1 MKALHKIALA
11 IDANEP
17 TAALAM
23 KSAAVRAMTAAAA
36 LVRNSAIALLLPAA
50 LLPLAAQAQVPPERL
65 LNAEREPGS
74 WLLHHGDYDG
84 HRHSDLTQI
93 TRDNVAELDL
103 QWIWQVRSA
112 AGAAQKFE
120 ATPLLVDGV
129 LYTVSPPNDV
139 VALDPKTGRVFWTFP
154 YTPDPEARVCCGRV
168 NRGLAIHGNTLFMGA
183 IDAHLL
189 AIDALSGQL
198 LWDVKV
204 ADPTLGYSLT
214 VAPLVVGDKV
224 IVGPAGGEYGIR
236 GFIAAYDV
244 ATGDELWRFNTIP
257 GPGDAGFE
265 TWEDPEQEAWKIGGG
280 SIWTTGT
287 YDPELNLMYWGVGNP
302 APDWNGDSR
311 PGDNLYTESVVALNP
326 DTGELAWHYQYT
338 PHDEMD
344 YDATQVQVL
353 ADIEFDGQ
361 PRKVLMTANRNGV
374 FYVLDRTNGE
384 FLLAK
389 PFVSVNWVSGWDEQG
404 RPTRALSP
412 TEEGT
417 FIMPNN
423 QGATNWYPPS
433 FSPVTGLFYVPS
445 WLDTYSVYT
454 KRPVTY
460 TPGQQYVGAFP
471 TMAMPALSVRPVNQ
485 RIPEDGFGAIQAID
499 PKTGD
504 IVWRHEMTDVTDSGV
519 LSTASNLVFGGGRE
533 GFFYALDAQTG
544 EELWRENLGG
554 QVASGPIS
562 YELDG
567 KQYVAV
573 NAGGALFVFA
583 LPD

>member
-1 MKALHKIALA
+1 MKLTHTLAL
-11 IDANEP
+11 
-17 TAALAM
+17 
-23 KSAAVRAMTAAAA
+23 
-36 LVRNSAIALLLPAA
+36 AA
-50 LLPLAAQAQVPPERL
+50 LLPLSTFAFSAFAQVTPERL

-84 HRHSDLTQI
+84 QRHSDLTQI
-93 TRDNVAELDL
+93 TPDNVGQLDL
-103 QWIWQVRSA
+103 QWIWQVRST

-129 LYTVSPPNDV
+129 MYTVSPPNDV
-139 VALDPKTGRVFWTFP
+139 VALDPRTGRVFWTFA
-154 YTPDPEARVCCGRV
+154 YTPSPDARVCCGRV
-168 NRGLAIHGNTLFMGA
+168 NRGLAIHGQTLFMGA
-183 IDAHLL
+183 IDGHLL
-189 AIDALSGQL
+189 AIDALNGQ
-198 LWDVKV
+198 VKWNISV

-214 VAPLVVGDKV
+214 VAPLVIGDKV

-236 GFIAAYDV
+236 GFIAAFDV
-244 ATGDELWRFNTIP
+244 ESGEELWRFNTIP
-257 GPGDAGFE
+257 GPGELGFE
-265 TWEDPEQEAWKIGGG
+265 SWQDPAREAYKLGGG

-287 YDPELNLMYWGVGNP
+287 YDPELNLMYWGIGNP
-302 APDWNGDSR
+302 GPDWNGDSR

-326 DTGELAWHYQYT
+326 DTGELKWHYQYT

-344 YDATQVQVL
+344 YDSTQVQVL
-353 ADIEFDGQ
+353 ADIDFKGQ

-374 FYVLDRTNGE
+374 FYVLDRTNGQ

-389 PFVSVNWVSGWDEQG
+389 PFVSVNWVDGWDANG
-404 RPTRALSP
+404 RPNRVLSP
-412 TEEGT
+412 TAQGT

-433 FSPVTGLFYVPS
+433 FSPETGLFYVPS

-471 TMAMPALSVRPVNQ
+471 TMAVPALSVRPVNQ
-485 RIPEDGFGAIQAID
+485 RIPEDGYGAIQAID
-499 PKTGD
+499 PQTGD
-504 IVWRHEMTDVTDSGV
+504 IVWRHEMSDVTDSGV
-519 LSTASNLVFGGGRE
+519 LSTKSGLVFAGGRE
-533 GFFYALDAQTG
+533 GFFYALDAKTG
-544 EELWRENLGG
+544 QELWRENLGG
-554 QVASGPIS
+554 QVASGPMS

-567 KQYVAV
+567 KQYIAV
-573 NAGGALFVFA
+573 SAGGALFVYA

>member
-1 MKALHKIALA
+1 MKLTHTLAL
-11 IDANEP
+11 
-17 TAALAM
+17 
-23 KSAAVRAMTAAAA
+23 
-36 LVRNSAIALLLPAA
+36 AA
-50 LLPLAAQAQVPPERL
+50 LLPFAVSLATAQEVPPERL
-65 LNAEREPGS
+65 LNAASEPGS
-74 WLLHHGDYDG
+74 WLLHHGGYDG
-84 HRHSDLTQI
+84 QRHSDLTQI
-93 TRDNVAELDL
+93 TPENVGQLDL

-139 VALDPKTGRVFWTFP
+139 VALDPKTGRVFWTYP
-154 YTPDPEARVCCGRV
+154 YTPSPDARVCCGRV
-168 NRGLAIHGNTLFMGA
+168 NRGLAIHGTTLFMGA
-183 IDAHLL
+183 IDGHLL

-198 LWDVKV
+198 KWDVTV
-204 ADPTLGYSLT
+204 ADATLGYSLT
-214 VAPLVVGDKV
+214 VAPLVIDDKV

-236 GFIAAYDV
+236 GFLVAYNV
-244 ATGDELWRFNTIP
+244 ETGEEEWRFNLVP
-257 GPGDAGFE
+257 GPGEAGFE
-265 TWEDPEQEAWKIGGG
+265 SWADPAQEAYKTGGG

-302 APDWNGDSR
+302 GPDWNGDSR

-344 YDATQVQVL
+344 YDSTQVQVL
-353 ADIEFDGQ
+353 ADIEFEGAQ
-361 PRKVLMTANRNGV
+361 RKVLMTANRNGV
-374 FYVLDRTNGE
+374 FYVIDRTNGE

-389 PFVSVNWVSGWDEQG
+389 PFVAVNWVDGWDEKG
-404 RPTRALSP
+404 RPNQVLAPS
-412 TEEGT
+412 EEGT

-460 TPGQQYVGAFP
+460 TAGQQYVGAFP
-471 TMAMPALSVRPVNQ
+471 TMAMPALGVRPVNQ

-533 GFFYALDAQTG
+533 GFFYALDARTG
-544 EELWRENLGG
+544 QELWRENLGG

-562 YELDG
+562 YEIEG
-567 KQYVAV
+567 KQYIAV
-573 NAGGALFVFA
+573 NAGGAMFVFA
-583 LPD
+583 LPE

>member
-1 MKALHKIALA
+1 MKLKATLAL
-11 IDANEP
+11 
-17 TAALAM
+17 
-23 KSAAVRAMTAAAA
+23 
-36 LVRNSAIALLLPAA
+36 AA
-50 LLPLAAQAQVPPERL
+50 LLPLAAFAQVSPERL
-65 LNAEREPGS
+65 LNADSEPGS
-74 WLLHHGDYDG
+74 WLLHHGAYDG
-84 HRHSDLTQI
+84 QRHSDLTQI
-93 TRDNVAELDL
+93 TPRNVDQLDL
-103 QWIWQVRSA
+103 QWIWQVRST

-120 ATPLLVDGV
+120 ATPLFVDGV

-139 VALDPKTGRVFWTFP
+139 IALDPKTGRVFWTYP

-168 NRGLAIHGNTLFMGA
+168 NRGLAIHGETLFMGA
-183 IDAHLL
+183 IDGHLL

-198 LWDVKV
+198 KWNVAL
-204 ADPTLGYSLT
+204 ADPELGYSLT
-214 VAPLVVGDKV
+214 VAPLVIGNKV

-236 GFIAAYDV
+236 GFIAAFDV
-244 ATGDELWRFNTIP
+244 ETGAELWRFNTIP
-257 GPGDAGFE
+257 GPGEKGFE
-265 TWEDPEQEAWKIGGG
+265 SWQDPAQEAWKIGGG

-302 APDWNGDSR
+302 GPDWNGDSR

-344 YDATQVQVL
+344 YDSTQVQVL
-353 ADIEFDGQ
+353 ADIEFNGQ
-361 PRKVLMTANRNGV
+361 ARKVLMTANRNGV
-374 FYVLDRTNGE
+374 FYVLDRTNGQ

-389 PFVSVNWVSGWDEQG
+389 PFVAVNWVDGWDANG
-404 RPTRALSP
+404 RPNRVLSP
-412 TEEGT
+412 TEQGT

-433 FSPVTGLFYVPS
+433 FSPETGLFYVPS

-471 TMAMPALSVRPVNQ
+471 TMAVPALSVRPVNQ

-499 PKTGD
+499 PQTGD
-504 IVWRHEMTDVTDSGV
+504 IVWRHEMSDVTDSGV
-519 LSTASNLVFGGGRE
+519 LSTKSGLVFAGGRE
-533 GFFYALDAQTG
+533 GFFYALDAKTG
-544 EELWRENLGG
+544 KELWRENLGG
-554 QVASGPIS
+554 QVASGPMS

-573 NAGGALFVFA
+573 SAGGALFVFA

>member
-1 MKALHKIALA
+1 MKTMRTFALA
-11 IDANEP
+11 AV
-17 TAALAM
+17 AK
-23 KSAAVRAMTAAAA
+23 KSAA
-36 LVRNSAIALLLPAA
+36 AIARIVLPAA
-50 LLPLAAQAQVPPERL
+50 VLLSLNAIAQVPPERL

-84 HRHSDLTQI
+84 QRHSDLTQI
-93 TRDNVAELDL
+93 TRDNVAQLDL

-129 LYTVSPPNDV
+129 MYTVSPPNDI
-139 VALDPKTGRVFWTFP
+139 VALDPKTGRVFWTYP

-168 NRGLAIHGNTLFMGA
+168 NRGLAIHDNTLFMGA

-189 AIDALSGQL
+189 AIDALSGEL
-198 LWDVKV
+198 LWDVTV

-214 VAPLVVGDKV
+214 VAPLVVGNKV

-244 ATGDELWRFNTIP
+244 ETGAELWRFNTIP

-326 DTGELAWHYQYT
+326 DTGALAWHYQYT

-353 ADIEFDGQ
+353 ADIEFKGQ
-361 PRKVLMTANRNGV
+361 PRKALMTANRNGV

-389 PFVSVNWVSGWDEQG
+389 PFVSVNWVDGWDEKG
-404 RPTRALSP
+404 RPNRALSP
-412 TEEGT
+412 SAEGT

-433 FSPVTGLFYVPS
+433 FSPVTGLFYVPT

-471 TMAMPALSVRPVNQ
+471 TMAMPALSVRPTNQ
-485 RIPEDGFGAIQAID
+485 RIPEDGIGAIQAID
-499 PKTGD
+499 PNTGD
-504 IVWRHEMTDVTDSGV
+504 VVWRHEMTDVTDSGV
-519 LSTASNLVFGGGRE
+519 LSTASNLVFAGGRE
-533 GFFYALDAQTG
+533 GFFYALDAETG

-554 QVASGPIS
+554 QVASGPVS

-583 LPD
+583 LPE